1 MEDIKDFTPEL
12 VTAWAQTVVLAIDTD
27 NYKQQLSMIDD
38 SYPKSKELLEGE
50 TKEQR
55 KEYLDYLE
63 QQKQSTS
70 KLLATYQT
78 EWKTHEKEY
87 FKTEKTVKEEKKND
101 FAENIETHLEDAQGH
116 LERFEE
122 AFDEL

>member
-12 VTAWAQTVVLAIDTD
+12 VTSWAQTVVLAIDTD
-27 NYKQQLSMIDD
+27 SQKQTLSMIDA

-63 QQKQSTS
+63 
-70 KLLATYQT
+70 
-78 EWKTHEKEY
+78 
-87 FKTEKTVKEEKKND
+87 
-101 FAENIETHLEDAQGH
+101 
-116 LERFEE
+116 
-122 AFDEL
+122 